1 VRERWQDG
9 AVRLRLLRPARLL
22 YCPLGENRKNVT
34 DVYANERLVE
44 SDEDVLTEAHR
55 MDALGTSITGGE
67 PQEALDRTC
76 HYLEL
81 LKDEFGEDHHTHLYT
96 GITGG
101 RENMRRLSEAGLDEI
116 RFHPPYEQ
124 WGDLHG
130 TEWEDILYIAREE
143 GLTPAFEIPGIRAEA
158 EFLEL
163 IDEGAAEFCNINE
176 FEMSDGN
183 YRRMQEQGFELKE
196 DHMSAVD
203 GSREEILEAMGD
215 HEKVYFCTS
224 VFKDAAQHRRRLKR
238 MAPQRPPRVR
248 RRHRRRDARLRQGL
262 HRPRAP
268 RGPRRPREEFYTV
281 KTNHVEVAWWLLE
294 EMIEEGDL
302 EEGEIVEQYPTYDG
316 QGSSGRRWRERSE
329 RAVRGSGVNGVLP
342 VFWSRFFEEGER
354 SEPDEKKVASE

>member
-1 VRERWQDG
+1 MHSKGCEQCAKGGKMVLFVYGYCDQRDCF
-9 AVRLRLLRPARLL
+9 

-44 SDEDVLTEAHR
+44 DDEDVITEAKR

-67 PQEALDRTC
+67 PQEAMAKTTR
-76 HYLEL
+76 YLSL

-101 RENMRRLSEAGLDEI
+101 RENMRKLSEAGLDEI
-116 RFHPPYEQ
+116 RFHPPFEL
-124 WGDLHG
+124 WGDLHE

-143 GLTPAFEIPGIRAEA
+143 GLTPAFEIPGIRPEE

-183 YRRMQEQGFELKE
+183 FRRMKEQGYELK
-196 DHMSAVD
+196 DGHMSAVE
-203 GSREEILEAMGD
+203 GSREEILDVMGD

-238 MAPQRPPRVR
+238 MARTI
-248 RRHRRRDARLRQGL
+248 
-262 HRPRAP
+262 
-268 RGPRRPREEFYTV
+268 RRPFDEVTDDGTLVYGKAMVDGDRFESLGVPEEFYTV
-281 KTNHVEVAWWLLE
+281 KSDHVEVAWWLLE

-302 EEGEIVEQYPTYDG
+302 DEGEIVEQYPTYDG
-316 QGSSGRRWRERSE
+316 QVVERT
-329 RAVRGSGVNGVLP
+329 P
-342 VFWSRFFEEGER
+342 V
-354 SEPDEKKVASE
+354 A

>member
-1 VRERWQDG
+1 MISEGCEQCAKGGKMVLFVYGYCDQRDCF
-9 AVRLRLLRPARLL
+9 

-44 SDEDVLTEAHR
+44 DDEDVITEAKR

-67 PQEALDRTC
+67 PQEAMGKTTR
-76 HYLEL
+76 YLSL

-116 RFHPPYEQ
+116 RFHPPFEQ

-143 GLTPAFEIPGIRAEA
+143 GLTPAFEIPGIRPEG
-158 EFLEL
+158 EFLDFL
-163 IDEGAAEFCNINE
+163 DEGAAEFCNINE

-183 YRRMQEQGFELKE
+183 YRRMQEQGFELKD
-196 DHMSAVD
+196 DHMSAVED
-203 GSREEILEAMGD
+203 TREDILEEMGD

-238 MAPQRPPRVR
+238 MARQVR
-248 RRHRRRDARLRQGL
+248 RPFDEVTDDGTLVYGKTWAEADRFERLGV
-262 HRPRAP
+262 P
-268 RGPRRPREEFYTV
+268 EEFYTV
-281 KTNHVEVAWWLLE
+281 KSDHVEVAWWLLE
-294 EMIEEGDL
+294 DMIEDGDL
-302 EEGEIVEQYPTYDG
+302 DRGEIVEQYPTYDG
-316 QGSSGRRWRERSE
+316 QVVERTPLSAGT
-329 RAVRGSGVNGVLP
+329 RTAAG
-342 VFWSRFFEEGER
+342 
-354 SEPDEKKVASE
+354 D

>member
-1 VRERWQDG
+1 MISRGCEQCAKGGKMVLFVYGYCDQRDCF
-9 AVRLRLLRPARLL
+9 

-44 SDEDVLTEAHR
+44 DDADVLEEAHR

-76 HYLEL
+76 HYLSL

-116 RFHPPYEQ
+116 RFHPPLEQ

-143 GLTPAFEIPGIRAEA
+143 GLTPSFEIPGIRPEP
-158 EFLEL
+158 EFLEFL
-163 IDEGAAEFCNINE
+163 DEGAAEFCNVNE
-176 FEMSDGN
+176 FEMSHGN
-183 YRRMQEQGFELKE
+183 FRRMQEQGFELKE
-196 DHMSAVD
+196 GHMSAVE
-203 GSREEILEAMGD
+203 GGREEILEVMGD
-215 HEKVYFCTS
+215 HPRVYFCTS

-238 MAPQRPPRVR
+238 MARNVR
-248 RRHRRRDARLRQGL
+248 RDFDDVTDDGTLVYGKTYTDPARFEELGV
-262 HRPRAP
+262 P
-268 RGPRRPREEFYTV
+268 EEFYTV
-281 KTNHVEVAWWLLE
+281 KSNHVEVAWWLLE

-302 EEGEIVEQYPTYDG
+302 EDGEIVEQYPSYDG
-316 QGSSGRRWRERSE
+316 QVVERTPL
-329 RAVRGSGVNGVLP
+329 A
-342 VFWSRFFEEGER
+342 
-354 SEPDEKKVASE
+354 

>member
-1 VRERWQDG
+1 MISKGCEQCAKGGKMVLFVYGYCDQRDCF
-9 AVRLRLLRPARLL
+9 

-81 LKDEFGEDHHTHLYT
+81 LKDEFGPDHHTHLYT

-101 RENMRRLSEAGLDEI
+101 RENMRKLSEAGLDEI

-124 WGDLHG
+124 WGALHG

-143 GLTPAFEIPGIRAEA
+143 GLTPAFEIPGIRAET
-158 EFLEL
+158 EFLDFL
-163 IDEGAAEFCNINE
+163 DEGAAEFCNINE
-176 FEMSDGN
+176 FEMSHGN

-196 DHMSAVD
+196 GHMSAVD
-203 GSREEILEAMGD
+203 GDRDEILDVMGD
-215 HEKVYFCTS
+215 HERVYFCTS

-238 MAPQRPPRVR
+238 MARNIRREFDDITDDGTLVYGKTTAPPDRFVE
-248 RRHRRRDARLRQGL
+248 LGV
-262 HRPRAP
+262 P
-268 RGPRRPREEFYTV
+268 EEFYTV

-302 EEGEIVEQYPTYDG
+302 SDGEIVEQYPTYDG
-316 QGSSGRRWRERSE
+316 QVVERTPL
-329 RAVRGSGVNGVLP
+329 A
-342 VFWSRFFEEGER
+342 
-354 SEPDEKKVASE
+354 